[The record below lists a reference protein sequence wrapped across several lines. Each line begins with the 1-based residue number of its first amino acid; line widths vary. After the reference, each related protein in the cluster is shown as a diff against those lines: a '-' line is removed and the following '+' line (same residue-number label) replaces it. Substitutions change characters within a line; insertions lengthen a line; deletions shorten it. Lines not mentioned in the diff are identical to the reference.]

1 MSAAAPFVP
10 PLPPGPRRVV
20 VGALLVG
27 TLLAS
32 MEVVVAGP
40 AMPAV
45 VQDLGAAGLY
55 PWVFTAY
62 VAAQTV
68 TIPVYGWLAD
78 RWGRRDGYLLSVL
91 LFVLGSAICGL
102 ADRMELVVA
111 GRAVQGLGAGGLVP
125 LTVTVF
131 GDLYPLRERTRMQGI
146 FSLVWGLSSLLG
158 PLLGGLLTELWSWR
172 AIFWINVAPGVVAG
186 TIVVLALPRA
196 LGRHARA
203 PDAPAGRLA
212 LLRDPTQQA
221 VLGSGLV
228 LGGVLLG
235 VVGYVPLQVQA
246 VGGGSVLDAGMALL
260 PMSLAWTLAA
270 NLAGRLL
277 GRLGFR
283 GLTRAGTALV
293 AAGCAALAW
302 RADAAVGL
310 VGLLLV
316 GMGMGLVIS
325 TWNVAVQEAAPMHLR
340 GTATSLSL
348 FSRSVG
354 GAVAVPALAA
364 IAGIRPGTS
373 SFAQVPDLPAG
384 MGRLFL
390 ALAGAALVSAVIAW
404 ARFPAARS
412 PD

>member
-1 MSAAAPFVP
+1 M
-10 PLPPGPRRVV
+10 V

-62 VAAQTV
+62 VAAQTL
-68 TIPVYGWLAD
+68 TIPAYGWLSD
-78 RWGRRDGYLLSVL
+78 RWGRRDGYLLSVV
-91 LFVLGSAICGL
+91 LFVLGSAICAL
-102 ADRMELVVA
+102 ADRMDVVVA

-172 AIFWINVAPGVVAG
+172 AIFWINVAPGVLAG
-186 TIVVLALPRA
+186 AVVTLALPRT

-203 PDAPAGRLA
+203 PDAPGGWRA
-212 LLRDPTQQA
+212 LLTDPTQQA
-221 VLGSGLV
+221 VLGAGLV

-302 RADAAVGL
+302 RPEGGLGLVL
-310 VGLLLV
+310 VGL
-316 GMGMGLVIS
+316 GMGLVIS
-325 TWNVAVQEAAPMHLR
+325 TWNVAVQEAAPQHLR

-364 IAGIRPGTS
+364 LAGIRPGTS

-384 MGRLFL
+384 MARLFL
-390 ALAGAALVSAVIAW
+390 AVAGAAAVAALVAW
-404 ARFPAARS
+404 LRFPASRVTA
-412 PD
+412 